1 MKPTHTF
8 GLFFQDADPQ
18 KLRGSPI
25 AHVYVKV
32 SRQHAYAEDLRLI
45 TPDCAT
51 MDEMDTCIGKLIADL
66 ERVRAEARG
75 KFARPHRSPKQPK
88 K

>member
-1 MKPTHTF
+1 M
-8 GLFFQDADPQ
+8 
-18 KLRGSPI
+18 
-25 AHVYVKV
+25 KV

-75 KFARPHRSPKQPK
+75 KFARPHRSPKPK

>member
-8 GLFFQDADPQ
+8 GLFFQDVDPQ
-18 KLRGSPI
+18 KFRGSPI

-51 MDEMDTCIGKLIADL
+51 MEEMDTCIGKLIADL

-75 KFARPHRSPKQPK
+75 RFARPRRSPKQPK